1 MGEEHDEELGQL
13 FAAARPGLRAGWE
26 KRAMAVIEGG
36 RPVRARRW
44 SRRWIA
50 VAVAA
55 AAVMIGLGV
64 VGIPVGRQGPEW
76 NHVLA
81 AVTSASSIH
90 VRARLVTPAGEKIVE
105 SWLADGFHRG
115 ETWQDGDL
123 VSLNMQSDSPGR
135 PHLYYNV
142 RNGKKR
148 GIDSDR
154 PPRLPTNWAAL
165 GTFGAGGDELMRT
178 LVRLAGSRGVRTRR
192 VARADRRGQVEVIE
206 ADVVLNEEWGWSLSG
221 SAHAGDRLRVRAE
234 MDRQTDRLL
243 SLAEYK
249 LEGDRWEPTYVT
261 DRIEYD
267 VPITD
272 GLKSFVFP
280 HGTTVEYSRWWR
292 TRTDKVIVEKK
303 VDAWTV
309 KVHALDVD
317 LNGDV
322 YLTFSL
328 RSDRARDASGCPSAE
343 AVDNRQT
350 RYGRFQ
356 GNTVLND
363 YGIIVM
369 RPEVELRPKGWKP
382 PTEITVTFWPR
393 SDEEP
398 VVFRALPLPPPS
410 EVVYQREVTY

>member
-1 MGEEHDEELGQL
+1 
-13 FAAARPGLRAGWE
+13 
-26 KRAMAVIEGG
+26 
-36 RPVRARRW
+36 
-44 SRRWIA
+44 
-50 VAVAA
+50 
-55 AAVMIGLGV
+55 
-64 VGIPVGRQGPEW
+64 
-76 NHVLA
+76 
-81 AVTSASSIH
+81 
-90 VRARLVTPAGEKIVE
+90 
-105 SWLADGFHRG
+105 
-115 ETWQDGDL
+115 
-123 VSLNMQSDSPGR
+123 
-135 PHLYYNV
+135 
-142 RNGKKR
+142 
-148 GIDSDR
+148 
-154 PPRLPTNWAAL
+154 
-165 GTFGAGGDELMRT
+165 
-178 LVRLAGSRGVRTRR
+178 
-192 VARADRRGQVEVIE
+192 
-206 ADVVLNEEWGWSLSG
+206 
-221 SAHAGDRLRVRAE
+221 